1 MTPAPSAP
9 QVRAQVEEVRTRYPD
24 ERVIGIR
31 IPAGGPAAAEGAP
44 RIGFGAEELA
54 VVRCDSVLAMR
65 ERLADLPAA
74 GAPLVVLTDLPP
86 DDLGADLRARLAG
99 GKLFRIDP
107 WQLVKARFGARHV
120 DPRLIERDR
129 ERPWIAQAILDTEP
143 EAGYPRAPSG
153 FLEAETVWRH
163 LFETLAGLPRGE
175 RDPEAVLEWA
185 LEDSPVERMAAL
197 PGDETRA
204 GLAAA
209 VEASAGRTARVL
221 FETAGRGG
229 RRALAEGLAA
239 GVLCGAGGDERAARA
254 RGRLEARLGLDDLD
268 APLARAWA
276 AAAERVLR
284 RRRARRPGDPASA
297 AVTVAVLAEADALLR
312 ELDVEDLA
320 AGSRMLPASLDQRLA
335 KLARELAAFA
345 DGAGSGTP
353 DAPRVRDEDGDAGV
367 TEAGDA
373 NPRAARVREGDA
385 RPGKRPNSGRA
396 PRAARVREG
405 DGWSYGGQDGAGSG
419 VPASLRAAADAVL
432 DHWLAVDDARR
443 SGGVEMA
450 LRLAGW
456 LAGRR
461 AEADGAGEGG
471 TGEGG
476 AGEDRRRGFGAAA
489 RAYRAEGSFVDRARA
504 RLWDGDPAPPL
515 AAAYA
520 RLARRADE
528 VRHAENREFGALLA
542 AWPGTGAH
550 DRALLGVEAV
560 LDRWVAPLAKAH
572 PVLVLVVDAMSL
584 PVFQELEHDLARR
597 GWVELLADDA
607 GPGDPAPPRP
617 TVIAALPTVTEV
629 SRASLLCGRIGSG
642 NAAAEKEGFA
652 RHARLREAG
661 APAAPPLLFHK
672 GDLREPDAAGVAPAV
687 AAAVSDLDRRVV
699 GVVVNAVDDHLVKG
713 DQVRVEWTADR
724 IRPVDDLLELC
735 RAAGRAVVLAS
746 DHGHVLERDT
756 ELRAGDGPERWR
768 AAGDVP
774 AADEVLIEGPR
785 VAAPGHRLLAPWSDR
800 VRFGMKKNGYH
811 GGAALQEVVLPFGV
825 FAPSDAAARIAGWRE
840 AGPELPAWWDWRA
853 GPLPPS
859 AVAPDRG
866 PAFHPPSAP
875 ARREARPGET
885 GDLFAMQEPDAPPLP
900 VAPGSSSPPPVAPG
914 SSSPP
919 PVAPGSSS
927 PPPAPG
933 RETWL
938 DRLFAAERFTA
949 QRRRAART
957 ALSDDRIRAI
967 LTALDAR
974 GGRLTRTALGTV
986 LGVPAFRL
994 DGILSAL
1001 RRLLN
1006 VDGYAVLA
1014 VDDASET
1021 VTLDRDLLLV
1031 QFDLGENRTLR

>member
-1 MTPAPSAP
+1 MTPAPSAS
-9 QVRAQVEEVRTRYPD
+9 QVRAQVREVRTRYPD
-24 ERVIGIR
+24 ERVIGIQA
-31 IPAGGPAAAEGAP
+31 PAAGGPAAAEGAP

-54 VVRCDSVLAMR
+54 VVRCESVLALR

-74 GAPLVVLTDLPP
+74 GAPLIVLTDLPP
-86 DDLGADLRARLAG
+86 DELGADLRARLAG

-129 ERPWIAQAILDTEP
+129 GRPWIAQAILDTEP
-143 EAGYPRAPSG
+143 DAGYPRAPSG

-239 GVLCGAGGDERAARA
+239 GVLCGAEGDERAARA

-284 RRRARRPGDPASA
+284 RRRARRAGDPASA
-297 AVTVAVLAEADALLR
+297 AVTAAVLAEADALLR

-320 AGSRMLPASLDQRLA
+320 AGSRMLPASFDQRLA
-335 KLARELAAFA
+335 RLARELTAFA
-345 DGAGSGTP
+345 DGAAFETP
-353 DAPRVRDEDGDAGV
+353 DAPRVRDDDGDAGV

-373 NPRAARVREGDA
+373 N
-385 RPGKRPNSGRA
+385 

-461 AEADGAGEGG
+461 ASADRA
-471 TGEGG
+471 GEGG

-515 AAAYA
+515 TAAYA

-528 VRHAENREFGALLA
+528 IRHAENREFGALLA

-597 GWVELLADDA
+597 GWVELLADDGGA
-607 GPGDPAPPRP
+607 GGPAPPRP

-629 SRASLLCGRIGSG
+629 SRASLLCGRIGPG

-687 AAAVSDLDRRVV
+687 AAAVSDPDRRVV

-713 DQVRVEWTADR
+713 DQVRVEWTAGR

-785 VAAPGHRLLAPWSDR
+785 VAAPGRRLLAPWSDR

-853 GPLPPS
+853 GPLPAS

-866 PAFHPPSAP
+866 PAFRPPSAP
-875 ARREARPGET
+875 TRREARPGET
-885 GDLFAMQEPDAPPLP
+885 GDLFAMQEPDAPPP
-900 VAPGSSSPPPVAPG
+900 PAAPGASSPRPAAPG
-914 SSSPP
+914 PSSPLP
-919 PVAPGSSS
+919 
-927 PPPAPG
+927 PG
-933 RETWL
+933 RETWI
-938 DRLFAAERFTA
+938 DRLFAAERFTS

-974 GGRLTRTALGTV
+974 GGRLTRTALGTA

-1031 QFDLGENRTLR
+1031 QFDLGENRT